1 MKVTCESIT
10 SRQHVCILYLTPNP
24 YDPFTSTAPST
35 ASSTP
40 PSGTNPSASI
50 LSNFLTSSA
59 VCALVSAST
68 TLLFS
73 SGVISLPFAPGP
85 FCAPLEERVLV
96 LKAEPG
102 TLDVVG
108 IESWWARE
116 LGREVRGSVRSFLAD
131 SRTESLIRS
140 KSRVWRFPLATWKWY
155 VVNPGLTSSKIM
167 DKPSKQQTPCSVLVE
182 LQDFLWGRDAVK
194 MSMFREE

>member
-1 MKVTCESIT
+1 MKVHAKSIT
-10 SRQHVCILYLTPNP
+10 SSRQSVCTFRLTPSP

-73 SGVISLPFAPGP
+73 SGVINLPFAPGP
-85 FCAPLEERVLV
+85 FCTPFEGRALV
-96 LKAEPG
+96 LKVEPG
-102 TLDVVG
+102 MLDVVG

-116 LGREVRGSVRSFLAD
+116 LGREVSGSVRSFLAD

-140 KSRVWRFPLATWKWY
+140 KSRVWRFPLAT
-155 VVNPGLTSSKIM
+155 
-167 DKPSKQQTPCSVLVE
+167 
-182 LQDFLWGRDAVK
+182 
-194 MSMFREE
+194 